1 VGWGLVLRGNSKSTT
16 RLLILNAWE
25 RRGFEMMASAR
36 IRREIWKKGLN
47 ELFCNRDFLVHGS
60 RALVDEFLP
69 EVVF

>member
-1 VGWGLVLRGNSKSTT
+1 
-16 RLLILNAWE
+16 
-25 RRGFEMMASAR
+25 MMASAR